1 LLGAQLM
8 PSQVFPKPLLLG
20 AHWPACCLPA
30 CPSRHPYLNPTASL
44 ARGRMLIIIV
54 AITIMHTGPS
64 AATPLCCLASLVLTP
79 PSPGLSVSGL
89 ELNPGDA
96 PARNLNVDAPR
107 SSTRP
112 AAPVHGLESAE
123 APVGA
128 ASGSG
133 DDEEREAAASAS
145 AGLAAAP
152 CLGASAAP
160 GTAAASATEPDR
172 AVLSAAASASRL
184 AAAPSH
190 GASAAGT
197 AAASARAVSTPPPL
211 ATLEQAKAVKPF
223 DVIDVLFSATQW
235 HTAVVQRVD
244 QVWHHRCCPRCAALA
259 ALAAPPL
266 PLPLPCLAAP
276 PLPRRRRLAD
286 AA

>member
-1 LLGAQLM
+1 MKMRTCRRTMMTTMENMRQRPRRQPSWTRRSTNWKARRASLLGAQLM

-54 AITIMHTGPS
+54 AITIMHTGLPAACPTSHCHSVRPRLSLS
-64 AATPLCCLASLVLTP
+64 A
-79 PSPGLSVSGL
+79 GL

-96 PARNLNVDAPR
+96 PARNLGVDAPR

-112 AAPVHGLESAE
+112 AVPVHGLESAE
-123 APVGA
+123 APVG

-172 AVLSAAASASRL
+172 AVLSAAASASRQ

-197 AAASARAVSTPPPL
+197 AGSSSGMR
-211 ATLEQAKAVKPF
+211 
-223 DVIDVLFSATQW
+223 
-235 HTAVVQRVD
+235 
-244 QVWHHRCCPRCAALA
+244 
-259 ALAAPPL
+259 
-266 PLPLPCLAAP
+266 
-276 PLPRRRRLAD
+276 
-286 AA
+286 